1 MTAGSERA
9 EVTQLIFNTNDS
21 AMAVSGSNGY
31 IGRWSLPTY
40 ELIHET
46 PKETSTQEPPLSY
59 QSIDFMHD

>member
-21 AMAVSGSNGY
+21 AIAVSGSNGY

-40 ELIHET
+40 ELIEET
-46 PKETSTQEPPLSY
+46 PPQEPPLSY
-59 QSIDFMHD
+59 QSIDFMHE